1 MSLLYFAQDEEGL
14 MEFESYPIKKL
25 FIGLILVAVVVNS
38 SFFFS
43 SYCSVHPNGSDKG
56 LWLVLPLVFLVVAS
70 LVIAVGAFIC
80 LPFAGVRRR
89 AFLILIASLI
99 WYGSA
104 VISVKGGE
112 AMRIHAFRELA
123 QRSSPIVEAIKNNE
137 LTNGVPP
144 NILEELVPGYLPV
157 LPSTGIKAYPYYK
170 LYSPKSKTDIDGNP
184 WMLYVDTPSGGINFD
199 MLIYLPKENY
209 PDTGYGGW
217 LERVDR
223 WAYVHE

>member
-1 MSLLYFAQDEEGL
+1 
-14 MEFESYPIKKL
+14 MEFEACPIKKL
-25 FIGLILVAVVVNS
+25 FTGLILAAIVVNS

-43 SYCSVHPNGSDKG
+43 SYWSVHPNGSDKG
-56 LWLVLPLVFLVVAS
+56 LWLVLPFGLLVVAS
-70 LVIAVGAFIC
+70 LAIAVGALLC
-80 LPFAGVRRR
+80 LPFAGVRRN
-89 AFLILIASLI
+89 AFLILVASLI

-104 VISVKGGE
+104 VIGIKGGE

-123 QRSSPIVEAIKNNE
+123 QRSSSIVEAINSYE

-144 NILEELVPGYLPV
+144 NTLEKLVPEYLPA
-157 LPSTGIKAYPYYK
+157 LPSTGIKAYPYYE
-170 LYSPKSKTDIDGNP
+170 LYLPKSKTDIDGNP
-184 WMLYVDTPSGGINFD
+184 WMLSVSTPSGGINFD

-217 LERVDR
+217 LEPVDH